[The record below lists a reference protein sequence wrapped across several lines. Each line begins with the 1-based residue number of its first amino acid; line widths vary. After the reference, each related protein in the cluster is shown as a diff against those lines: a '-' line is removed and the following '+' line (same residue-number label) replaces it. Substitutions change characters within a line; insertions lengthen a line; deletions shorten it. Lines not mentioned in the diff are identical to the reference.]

1 MFQIGPFRPK
11 VWDDRVENLF
21 YCGASVQPGTGVPTV
36 MISADLCVQAIASR
50 AIASPPALRPT
61 GRHDADAGPTLAAAR
76 ELAT

>member
-36 MISADLCVQAIASR
+36 MISADLAVRAVLERARTQASA
-50 AIASPPALRPT
+50 PPRP
-61 GRHDADAGPTLAAAR
+61 APWPEAAAPR
-76 ELAT
+76 DEVA